1 VPLTWTCGGPSAAMA
16 SGLTETWPAKKS
28 QVAVER
34 TRIQIALGTR
44 SHGILETVARLVLR
58 ILVVVLLA
66 ITTSSLARA
75 DSRLQFLSDQLRY
88 PPASGQADDFR
99 VRTNAALALGATND
113 DGAVAPLCGGLD
125 DPSAVVRQ
133 AVAVGLK
140 KLARPSSKD
149 CIQRH
154 LASESNDGVKAQLQK
169 ALDALSGGGGD
180 SGSPSVVSGAK
191 YYVSISPVSNNTT
204 RAGADV
210 ERIVHAAIAG
220 KLGQLGEYQMAPAGE
235 SNSDAKA
242 AIAKRSL
249 KGFFLSVSVDKFD
262 YSDGNLRVKV
272 KIAVFSY
279 PGKDLRGEVPAG
291 ATSQGTRPGDTSTE
305 DQLMTLVSARA
316 AELFAQNFK

>member
-1 VPLTWTCGGPSAAMA
+1 M
-16 SGLTETWPAKKS
+16 
-28 QVAVER
+28 
-34 TRIQIALGTR
+34 
-44 SHGILETVARLVLR
+44 ARLVLR
-58 ILVVVLLA
+58 LLVVVLLA

-88 PPASGQADDFR
+88 PPASGQPDDFR

-169 ALDALSGGGGD
+169 ALDALGGGGGGGG
-180 SGSPSVVSGAK
+180 GSPAVVAGAK
-191 YYVSISPVSNNTT
+191 YYVSISPISNNTT
-204 RAGADV
+204 RSGADV

-220 KLGQLGEYQMAPAGE
+220 KLGQLGEYQLAPAGE
-235 SNSDAKA
+235 SSSDAKA

-291 ATSQGTRPGDTSTE
+291 ASSQGTRPGDTSTE